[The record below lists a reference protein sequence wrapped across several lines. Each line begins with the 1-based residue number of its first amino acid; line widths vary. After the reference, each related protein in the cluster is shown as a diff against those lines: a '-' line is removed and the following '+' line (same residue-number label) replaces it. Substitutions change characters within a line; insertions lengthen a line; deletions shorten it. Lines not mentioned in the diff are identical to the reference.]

1 MQPLD
6 GPEEW
11 IKGLPSSDSIKGF
24 FHSYAAESHVAGSE
38 KDRRLAEWT
47 RDMFVQFG
55 VTNTSIETYWPLLN
69 TPTSRSLTLLD
80 DANATLFEATLKE
93 DDDTQATPT
102 FHGEP
107 KKERKK
113 YFKHRQR

>member
-24 FHSYAAESHVAGSE
+24 FHSYATESHLAGSE

-55 VTNTSIETYWPLLN
+55 ITNTSIETYWPLLN
-69 TPTSRSLTLLD
+69 TPTSRSLTLLN

-93 DDDTQATPT
+93 DDDAQATPT
-102 FHGEP
+102 FHG
-107 KKERKK
+107 KEKNQT
-113 YFKHRQR
+113 FELRQR